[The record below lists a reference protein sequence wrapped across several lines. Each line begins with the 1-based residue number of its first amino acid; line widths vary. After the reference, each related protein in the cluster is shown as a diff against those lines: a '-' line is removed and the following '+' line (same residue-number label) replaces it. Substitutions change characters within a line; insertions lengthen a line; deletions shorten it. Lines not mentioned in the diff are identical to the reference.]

1 MLKVMHQYANTE
13 PGARLLK
20 YILFNMFS
28 KNVKEVLSDEGDTEP
43 INLNILSDEDMKD
56 IKSIAERG
64 GPFSIDEVALLSL
77 AAGKNG
83 DRNICTDEDEYDDD
97 VLDKY
102 AEHLRNYV
110 YTYKDAAKN
119 VDPSIDP
126 NQEHIGIMAQ
136 DLEKVN
142 PACVETTPSGVKT
155 VNTGRLALM
164 NAGAIGDLARRV
176 EQLEEANNGENV

>member
-1 MLKVMHQYANTE
+1 MDAVLK
-13 PGARLLK
+13 LLMK
-20 YILFNMFS
+20 AAGTKSGKRVLTWIINNMFGATAS
-28 KNVKEVLSDEGDTEP
+28 ELAGDT
-43 INLNILSDEDMKD
+43 LNILSDEDMKD
-56 IKSIAERG
+56 VKSIAERG
-64 GPFSIDEVALLSL
+64 GPFSLDEVALLSL
-77 AAGKNG
+77 AAGKDG
-83 DRNICTDEDEYDDD
+83 DRDINTDEDEYEDD

-176 EQLEEANNGENV
+176 EQLEGGK

>member
-1 MLKVMHQYANTE
+1 M
-13 PGARLLK
+13 
-20 YILFNMFS
+20 
-28 KNVKEVLSDEGDTEP
+28 SDEDKQLDAIFEFADSSDKARRIVLWAMNNVLKSDLEAETGDS
-43 INLNILSDEDMKD
+43 NILSDEDMKD
-56 IKSIAERG
+56 VKSIAERG

-77 AAGKNG
+77 AAGKDG
-83 DRNICTDEDEYDDD
+83 DRDINTDDDEYDED

-110 YTYKDAAKN
+110 YTYKDAAKS

-176 EQLEEANNGENV
+176 EQLEGGK

>member
-1 MLKVMHQYANTE
+1 MHKIAASKSGE
-13 PGARLLK
+13 RLLK
-20 YILFNMFS
+20 YIIYNMYAQRV
-28 KNVKEVLSDEGDTEP
+28 NNALSDENDTEP
-43 INLNILSDEDMKD
+43 VNLNILSDEDMKD
-56 IKSIAERG
+56 IKVIAERG

-83 DRNICTDEDEYDDD
+83 DRDINTDEDEYEDD